1 MGQGID
7 SASSKDIINN
17 IESLLKELDNLYSA
31 EKYKEPIVK
40 YKSFKEIDWNIVE
53 QRFQKV
59 YFDRLRQNNQMNYW
73 EISQWFKEELGL

>member
-1 MGQGID
+1 MEKGVE

-17 IESLLKELDNLYSA
+17 IESLLKDLDNIYSS
-31 EKYKEPIVK
+31 KESVK
-40 YKSFKEIDWNIVE
+40 DTKSLKGINWQLIEE
-53 QRFQKV
+53 RFQKV